1 MHRTGKDR
9 PCRQYCNINQ
19 SQHFHT
25 FHACIQTGTVS
36 ISPLLRKDR
45 SISFRNT
52 GHFRHHIRSSPRR
65 TTHIL
70 INLIPL
76 DHRRRPYRI
85 YILSIPANNARLL
98 YLTVHPL
105 IHVPERNH
113 LNFMLRHQRQ
123 GRNKCNETCH
133 QQAMNAFLNHQYFS
147 FLFLLIIYNPIVS
160 KQNPSSFLPIESYGR
175 HIYIYSSYI
184 PSFRPRIFLYRY
196 VLQQIRG

>member
-9 PCRQYCNINQ
+9 ASRQHRNINQ

-25 FHACIQTGTVS
+25 LHARIQTGAIS
-36 ISPLLRKDR
+36 ISPLLREYR

-52 GHFRHHIRSSPRR
+52 SNFRHHIWSSPRR
-65 TTHIL
+65 SAHIL
-70 INLIPL
+70 INLISL
-76 DHRRRPYRI
+76 NYRRRPYRI
-85 YILSIPANNARLL
+85 YILCIPTDNARFL

-147 FLFLLIIYNPIVS
+147 FLFLLINYNPIVS
-160 KQNPSSFLPIESYGR
+160 KQNPNSLLPNESYGH
-175 HIYIYSSYI
+175 HIYTYSSYI
-184 PSFRPRIFLYRY
+184 PSFRPHIFLYHY
-196 VLQQIRG
+196 VLRQIRG